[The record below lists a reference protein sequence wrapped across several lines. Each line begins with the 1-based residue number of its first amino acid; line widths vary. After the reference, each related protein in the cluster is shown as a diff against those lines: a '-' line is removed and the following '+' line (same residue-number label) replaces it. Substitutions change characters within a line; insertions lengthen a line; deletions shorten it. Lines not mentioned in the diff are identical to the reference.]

1 MAGPAP
7 QPSLLMGPTSITQ
20 FQLQSLSQQALTEPD
35 PVLGAADTAVN
46 NIVPQLSLAKDAQP
60 PSVGL

>member
-20 FQLQSLSQQALTEPD
+20 STSTYRARPGA
-35 PVLGAADTAVN
+35 GAADTAVN
-46 NIVPQLSLAKDAQP
+46 SRVPQLSLAKDAQP